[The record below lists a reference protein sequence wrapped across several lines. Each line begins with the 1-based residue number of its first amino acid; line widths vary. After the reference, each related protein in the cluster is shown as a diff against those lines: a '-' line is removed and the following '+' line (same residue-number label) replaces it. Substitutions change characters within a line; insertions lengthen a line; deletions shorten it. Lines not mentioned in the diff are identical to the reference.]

1 MAASNECTLL
11 IGGHAYGGWK
21 RIEVQRSIEQLAGGF
36 VLELTNRWPGTD
48 MAHEIREGLSCQVL
62 LGDDVVITG
71 YIDQF
76 EPEMTDTSTKLQV
89 EGRDKTGDLVDC
101 SAIYKTGQWHNVS
114 LEQIVR
120 DIAKPFGIEVVV
132 QTTLGERFASF
143 ALEDGEKAFDAIDR
157 AARMRSV
164 LVTSDVQGRLVLTH
178 ASTVSSGVSLIEGV
192 NIKRMSAV
200 HSWRERF
207 SKVTIKGQSQGS
219 DTSYGGDAAHLIAS
233 ATDAGID
240 RYRPLVVIAEHAS
253 SNKALADRAHWETQ
267 VRMGRGKRGKCTVVG
282 WRTGKDGMEGPLWQ
296 PNTLVHIKH
305 GRTQLDGLMLIVG
318 CNYKLTEEGTL
329 TELVFSRVE
338 AFEIVGGTKRSKLFN
353 KMNDATEAHK
363 KGDGFTPSWALQPP
377 TTSNASPKGGK
388 P

>member
-36 VLELTNRWPGTD
+36 VLELTNRWPGQD
-48 MAHEIREGLSCQVL
+48 VHVAMREGLPCQVL

-120 DIAKPFGIEVVV
+120 DIAQPFGIEVMV

-178 ASTVSSGVSLIEGV
+178 ASTTSSGVSLIEGV

-207 SKVTIKGQSQGS
+207 SKVTIKGQQQGTDAS
-219 DTSYGGDAAHLIAS
+219 WGSDAAHLIAS

-282 WRTGKDGMEGPLWQ
+282 WRTGKNGMEGPLWQ

-305 GRTQLDGLMLIVG
+305 SRTQLDAEMLIVG

-353 KMNDATEAHK
+353 KMNDATEAQK

-377 TTSNASPKGGK
+377 TTSNATPKGGK